1 MNTTEMIAT
10 QQDLIDKGAEYL
22 GDLIAWSICAETRLS
37 EQTLK
42 QTAQQVN
49 LDFGYLPES
58 PNKLSAFKN
67 ARTKKIFKLQA
78 NIQNDQKSVYIR
90 FILKC
95 LLSRHSKLI
104 YLNSMMMNMYKPT
117 IANSIAK
124 AILEYAQR
132 DCSDVMVLE
141 ASREEI
147 LQHNNAGK
155 YPNQY
160 FLLQ

>member
-1 MNTTEMIAT
+1 
-10 QQDLIDKGAEYL
+10 
-22 GDLIAWSICAETRLS
+22 
-37 EQTLK
+37 
-42 QTAQQVN
+42 
-49 LDFGYLPES
+49 
-58 PNKLSAFKN
+58 
-67 ARTKKIFKLQA
+67 
-78 NIQNDQKSVYIR
+78 
-90 FILKC
+90 
-95 LLSRHSKLI
+95 
-104 YLNSMMMNMYKPT
+104 MMMNMYKPT

-155 YPNQY
+155 YSNQY